1 MTYAS
6 GQLIQATD
14 YNGFVSTTANANI
27 NAIWGQAGSA
37 TIGYG
42 QGNVATVSVGS
53 TVTATQWATLNS
65 TLTSIGVHQNT
76 VLTSRTTPTAGATI
90 TILSNLGS
98 DIGNCYTNR
107 LNAYATGTQYT
118 AWTGTS
124 SKTTPTGS
132 GNAAWSIT
140 FTHTVSFANATAT
153 NNFFNAG
160 GLIKIQ
166 FSKSST
172 GTDSDADWNNLAN
185 NVCGTVWLSSDAATK
200 RIANVNYTGT
210 TVTGGSGTPSTL
222 LTGTGFY
229 QLTGSPVIIYKQFD
243 NAYTYTSNF
252 IQVSASY
259 GANAITLT
267 TVWNDAGDATPFGST
282 NDISGGT
289 ATSGITFGTAPATVV
304 TYLPPE
310 TSFLTNTWG
319 TPTVSASVV

>member
-1 MTYAS
+1 MTYVS
-6 GQLIQATD
+6 GGLIQATD
-14 YNGFVSTTANANI
+14 YNGFVSTTGNANI

-42 QGNVATVSVGS
+42 QGNVSTVSVGS

-65 TLTSIGVHQNT
+65 TLTSIGAHQNT
-76 VLTSRTTPTAGATI
+76 TLTSRSTPTAGATI

-107 LNAYATGTQYT
+107 LNSYATGTQYT

-124 SKTTPTGS
+124 SKTTATGS

-140 FTHTVSFANATAT
+140 FTHTVSFANSTAT

-185 NVCGTVWLSSDAATK
+185 NVCGTVWLSSDAASKT
-200 RIANVNYTGT
+200 IANVAYTGT

-229 QLTGSPVIIYKQFD
+229 QLTGSPVVIYKQFD

-259 GANAITLT
+259 AANAITLT
-267 TVWNDAGDATPFGST
+267 TVWNDAGDVTPFGST

-319 TPTVSASVV
+319 TPTVAASVV